1 MKILTVILN
10 LLDPVIKLINK
21 YGLLKVIIIGGVL
34 SFMIFCSVA
43 LFFIYTRF
51 NNINIDVD
59 KSVEKALVEQ
69 NDSKA
74 KTHNSAI
81 QKRLNNSDKI
91 NNFLQKTMYEVE
103 GDRACIIE
111 MHNGTNNMAGLPF
124 LFGEMTY
131 EQTRRGVEPVCDNYS
146 KLNLV
151 KYTFPLYL
159 NDCGFFRGSIYTAAQ
174 TDPHIINKMEKDGTK
189 YIVAY
194 ALFGKEQL
202 IGYFV
207 VTWNNTL
214 MPTLTP
220 DKLAIISVTAQKL
233 SNLLDI

>member
-10 LLDPVIKLINK
+10 ILDPLIKLINK
-21 YGLLKVIIIGGVL
+21 HGLLKVIGGV
-34 SFMIFCSVA
+34 FFCII
-43 LFFIYTRF
+43 LFFGVVFFISTIV
-51 NNINIDVD
+51 N

-69 NDSKA
+69 TDSKV

-124 LFGEMTY
+124 LYGEMTY
-131 EQTRRGVEPVCDNYS
+131 EQTRRGVETVCDSYS
-146 KLNLV
+146 KLNLA

-174 TDPHIINKMEKDGTK
+174 TDPHISNKMEKDGTK

-194 ALFGKEQL
+194 ALFGKEQP
-202 IGYFV
+202 IGYFI